1 MNDIIQA
8 ESLSDLGSA
17 EALLFNYIH
26 QCKDQSK
33 AGTNTTKFM
42 AYVTPQF
49 NTDLPSEIVSVDLL
63 FVNALLCPRCGVL
76 FTSMDYYVP
85 QTIGLEAELA
95 HAWLEMGLFYLRQ
108 RRIGAAQQALRIAL
122 LSDITNL
129 TA

>member
-63 FVNALLCPRCGVL
+63 LSMLCCDL
-76 FTSMDYYVP
+76 DLTYYLP
-85 QTIGLEAELA
+85 QCII
-95 HAWLEMGLFYLRQ
+95 MYLSRLD
-108 RRIGAAQQALRIAL
+108 LR
-122 LSDITNL
+122 LSWHML
-129 TA
+129 G